1 MLWTNTHE
9 LTDITHLFEAIRVKD
24 LRFTISSVDEASEY
38 RYGCCLPST
47 IVTEQRKDLAT
58 VHFHIQAFDSLKI
71 SKVLSKVFNA
81 KVVTKLFLSLADQRR
96 SFIIIVADISPFK
109 FIIFFCWLHVLVSCL
124 LSPLSSLASAA
135 CVRTWQA
142 TKDRGLALTK
152 FDRKNIVKVK
162 SNYGEHH

>member
-96 SFIIIVADISPFK
+96 SFIIIVADISSFK
-109 FIIFFCWLHVLVSCL
+109 FIIFLSWWQTLVS
-124 LSPLSSLASAA
+124 SLDPPFPSFTAA
-135 CVRTWQA
+135 AWVRTW
-142 TKDRGLALTK
+142 
-152 FDRKNIVKVK
+152 
-162 SNYGEHH
+162 

>member
-71 SKVLSKVFNA
+71 SKVFSKVFNA

-96 SFIIIVADISPFK
+96 SFIIIVADISSFK
-109 FIIFFCWLHVLVSCL
+109 FIIFLCRWHIIIVISVSF
-124 LSPLSSLASAA
+124 SPLLTAASI
-135 CVRTWQA
+135 CFWLE
-142 TKDRGLALTK
+142 TKDW
-152 FDRKNIVKVK
+152 
-162 SNYGEHH
+162 